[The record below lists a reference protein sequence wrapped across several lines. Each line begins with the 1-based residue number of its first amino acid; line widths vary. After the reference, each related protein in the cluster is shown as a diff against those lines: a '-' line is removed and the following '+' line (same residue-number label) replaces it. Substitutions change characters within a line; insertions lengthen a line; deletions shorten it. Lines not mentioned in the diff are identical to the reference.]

1 MYTVMTLY
9 KKFRHQDGLGN
20 GDVKLYAAA
29 SAWLGLDLLPEL
41 ILISAVV
48 GGFVYFVSWAYYEK
62 ILRVSESPLIKENNY
77 IPYGPA
83 IAVATLILFH
93 VNIVQ

>member
-1 MYTVMTLY
+1 
-9 KKFRHQDGLGN
+9 
-20 GDVKLYAAA
+20 
-29 SAWLGLDLLPEL
+29 LDLLPEL